1 MFCKNCGAK
10 LEEGSVFCPMCGTNN
25 AQDAAGET
33 QDNVSAAQ
41 QPQENVSAQPQENT
55 EVNAD
60 ADNNA
65 AESQTVAGNNAQPV
79 NNTTVQDNPNPA
91 PEQQAQKADAGSKI
105 ADSVKKF
112 GAKKIGIIA
121 AVIVVVII
129 LIAAFS
135 GGSSKVV
142 SIDKK
147 SATSVGNGYFI
158 DANGNTKEFD
168 DVYSVYTSSDLSVT
182 LYTDYDGDLYVV
194 DDKLG
199 TEKIGSDVTTV
210 RVGVTGEYVAY
221 LENED
226 DEYYNQTLYIYNVSK
241 KKSNKIDTDVSGDYL
256 TISTNGQS
264 VAYEKDYD
272 NGEFD
277 TYVAGYAKDPEKIAK
292 TDARPVAVS
301 DNGKKAYYI
310 DQDRTLYYFNGKD
323 KSKVTSDVGYTFW
336 ANSDLSE
343 FLFAKDGDTY
353 FCKPGKDEEKLGKSE
368 IYSVIY
374 PQNCYASYIGDS
386 TVALLNDTIKGQVVY
401 CGDGRLYWVNK
412 KATEM
417 VKIDSSV
424 SSVLMSDDGAS
435 IVYVSNEKVYKV
447 NKFKEDM
454 DPELLFDEEDVY
466 SVVASSDLK
475 KVYAFSYDEQS
486 LYYIKNSK
494 KAVTISDEAESA
506 AFNNVDG
513 KVYFIADGEL
523 YEAKTS
529 DSSKKKVSIDGDAYS
544 VSSSTKG
551 VMAFAEDGG
560 DYTCYAIGK
569 KLVTVYED

>member
-1 MFCKNCGAK
+1 MFCKNCGAP
-10 LEEGSVFCPMCGTNN
+10 LAEGSIFCPMCGTNN
-25 AQDAAGET
+25 APEAGAA
-33 QDNVSAAQ
+33 QDNAPAAQ
-41 QPQENVSAQPQENT
+41 QPQENT
-55 EVNAD
+55 EANA
-60 ADNNA
+60 ASDNNA
-65 AESQTVAGNNAQPV
+65 AESQTAAGNNAQPV
-79 NNTTVQDNPNPA
+79 NNTTAQDNSNPA
-91 PEQQAQKADAGSKI
+91 PAQPQAQKTDAGSKI

-112 GAKKIGIIA
+112 GAKKTGILA

-135 GGSSKVV
+135 GGSSKAVAV
-142 SIDKK
+142 DKK
-147 SATSVGNGYFI
+147 SATSVGSGYFI

-168 DVYSVYTSSDLSVT
+168 EVYSVYTSSDLSAT

-199 TEKIGSDVTTV
+199 TEKIGSDVTSV
-210 RVGVTGEYVAY
+210 LVGVNGAYVAY

-226 DEYYNQTLYIYNVSK
+226 DDYYHQTLYIYNVSK

-256 TISTNGQS
+256 TISTSGKS

-277 TYVAGYAKDPEKIAK
+277 TYVAGYSKAPEKIAK
-292 TDARPVAVS
+292 SDARPVAVS

-323 KSKVTSDVGYTFW
+323 KSKVTSEVGYSFL

-343 FLFAKDGDTY
+343 FLFTKDGDTY
-353 FCKPGKDEEKLGKSE
+353 FCKPGKDEEKLAKTE
-368 IYSVIY
+368 VYNVIY

-401 CGDGRLYWVNK
+401 GADGRLYWVNK
-412 KATEM
+412 KATEL
-417 VKIDSSV
+417 VKIDSGV
-424 SSVLMSDDGAS
+424 SSVLMSDDGSAV
-435 IVYVSNEKVYKV
+435 VYVSNNKVYKV
-447 NKFKEDM
+447 SKFKEDLE
-454 DPELLFDEEDVY
+454 PELLFDEEDVY
-466 SVVASSDLK
+466 YVVASTDLK
-475 KVYAFSYDEQS
+475 KVYAYSYAEQT

-494 KAVTISDEAESA
+494 KAVTISDEAESV

-513 KVYFIADGEL
+513 KVYFVADEEL

-529 DSSKKKVSIDGDAYS
+529 DSSKKKVSIDGDVYS

-569 KLVTVYED
+569 KLVTVYEN